1 MLCKGRVVANEEGLY
16 SSVVTFEKTVSAATN
31 MLPPTVSITA
41 PVPVDPLSACMAP
54 GGIDAPPLYFLGAV
68 IASIENIEKKQTGN
82 RWNHLRTTKFP
93 TIEILR
99 IGGTNA
105 VDEPTLR
112 MILPFLKNTE
122 NKRIAMS
129 IRGMQTIQEI
139 VFHGFDGVTCKI
151 EVQRPRLIMS
161 PLRPMWAL

>member
-1 MLCKGRVVANEEGLY
+1 
-16 SSVVTFEKTVSAATN
+16 
-31 MLPPTVSITA
+31 
-41 PVPVDPLSACMAP
+41 MAP

-82 RWNHLRTTKFP
+82 RWNHVKTTKFP
-93 TIEILR
+93 AIEIMR

-122 NKRIAMS
+122 NKRIAIDS
-129 IRGMQTIQEI
+129 E
-139 VFHGFDGVTCKI
+139 GFVLDDDLNRTNERLFTPEELIEFATSRWFSCSSPGV
-151 EVQRPRLIMS
+151 
-161 PLRPMWAL
+161 